1 MQKNRLKKDA
11 LNGSQFSFIFC
22 DVTYK
27 ICDVT
32 YASELK
38 VARDSK
44 LIRYD
49 IFMLF

>member
-1 MQKNRLKKDA
+1 MQKTDFKTMLY
-11 LNGSQFSFIFC
+11 GSQFPFIFG
-22 DVTYK
+22 DVSYT

-32 YASELK
+32 TYRSELK